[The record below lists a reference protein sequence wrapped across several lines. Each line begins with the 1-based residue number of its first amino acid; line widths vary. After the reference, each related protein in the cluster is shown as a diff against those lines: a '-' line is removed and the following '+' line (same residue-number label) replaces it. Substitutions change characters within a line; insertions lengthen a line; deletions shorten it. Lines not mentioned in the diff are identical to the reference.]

1 MCYFLTFFQIVKGM
15 LRACMTLVGGGGGSR
30 CLQTHIKCIV

>member
-1 MCYFLTFFQIVKGM
+1 MLFVTLFQIVKGI
-15 LRACMTLVGGGGGSR
+15 LRASMTLVGGGGGNAR